1 MLLTAS
7 LINGIGRVKLLD
19 ILEFIK
25 RNSVTTPELLDA
37 LKETLKTRKNIDLSN
52 YTFNKSLDNA
62 KEIIEKSENFGIK
75 VLCCEDKSFPQLLKS
90 SIFNPAILY
99 VKGNPDKVP
108 SHCVSVIGTR
118 EPTEIGRKY
127 ARRIS
132 KYLAE
137 NNISVVSGLA
147 LGCDTCAH
155 EGEIGRAHV

>member
-7 LINGIGRVKLLD
+7 LIKGIGRVKLLD

-90 SIFNPAILY
+90 SIFNPAIL
-99 VKGNPDKVP
+99 
-108 SHCVSVIGTR
+108 
-118 EPTEIGRKY
+118 
-127 ARRIS
+127 
-132 KYLAE
+132 
-137 NNISVVSGLA
+137 
-147 LGCDTCAH
+147 
-155 EGEIGRAHV
+155 